1 MFKLNEILEK
11 FKKPASVTGAAGENK
26 GSVQQVEGQVSI
38 KQVRN
43 WYEERFENITVQR
56 NLLFVLLLI
65 LLCLSIVSVVV
76 VAYVVNTKRFD
87 PFVIQIDDTTGMA
100 KVVNPINSSVLSGN
114 DSLAQYFIKRYVI
127 SRETYNPV
135 DFETE
140 AMKTVRLLS
149 SSSIYWS
156 YRGYLKSNEVNQ
168 TIKYGQKNTTFLIVK
183 SWSKLDAKK
192 FMLRF
197 SVNETAGNRM
207 VFNKIAVVEFDYL
220 PMELTDTDR
229 DTNPIGFQVTGYR
242 VDDDNS

>member
-1 MFKLNEILEK
+1 
-11 FKKPASVTGAAGENK
+11 
-26 GSVQQVEGQVSI
+26 
-38 KQVRN
+38 
-43 WYEERFENITVQR
+43 
-56 NLLFVLLLI
+56 
-65 LLCLSIVSVVV
+65 
-76 VAYVVNTKRFD
+76 
-87 PFVIQIDDTTGMA
+87 
-100 KVVNPINSSVLSGN
+100 
-114 DSLAQYFIKRYVI
+114 
-127 SRETYNPV
+127 
-135 DFETE
+135 
-140 AMKTVRLLS
+140 MKTVRLLS

-156 YRGYLKSNEVNQ
+156 YRGYLKSNEVNP